1 MNRKVMRCAEKK
13 KRCMTYL
20 NEFAQIG
27 HVISRKENFESAKIE
42 SEQKTET
49 GHENAENTLI

>member
-1 MNRKVMRCAEKK
+1 MRCAEKQ

-20 NEFAQIG
+20 EEFAQIG

-42 SEQKTET
+42 SE
-49 GHENAENTLI
+49 HENAENTLI

>member
-1 MNRKVMRCAEKK
+1 MNRKVMRCAEKQ

-20 NEFAQIG
+20 EEFAQIG

-42 SEQKTET
+42 SE
-49 GHENAENTLI
+49 HENAENTLA